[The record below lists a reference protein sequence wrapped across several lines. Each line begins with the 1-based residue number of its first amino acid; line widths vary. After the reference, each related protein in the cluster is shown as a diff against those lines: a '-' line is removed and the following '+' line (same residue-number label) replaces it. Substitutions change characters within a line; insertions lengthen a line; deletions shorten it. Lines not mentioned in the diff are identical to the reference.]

1 MNTEKNI
8 TEHNKK
14 KKWVKPELK
23 VLGMNRTL
31 GGGNPT
37 ACEDTQSICFS
48 IDGELS

>member
-31 GGGNPT
+31 GGNHPT
-37 ACEDTQSICFS
+37 IIETTTGTTIGGVS
-48 IDGELS
+48 